1 MSTLPHLYY
10 FGAGKIVVANR
21 KNNRMKYQIALFVLF
36 SVLCKTVPIMRRFY
50 IECLFVTYVYGMKNF
65 SIAVFH
71 LMVQILS
78 YCFVNYYQYKL
89 LIF

>member
-36 SVLCKTVPIMRRFY
+36 SVLCKTVPIMRRLTVMSVY
-50 IECLFVTYVYGMKNF
+50 LSISSVCL
-65 SIAVFH
+65 
-71 LMVQILS
+71 
-78 YCFVNYYQYKL
+78 
-89 LIF
+89 